1 MTAFGRFDVIA
12 HVCDGVSFNEYQF
25 KYCKNIAK
33 SEK

>member
-12 HVCDGVSFNEYQF
+12 HVFDGVSCNEYQF
-25 KYCKNIAK
+25 KYCQNIAK